1 MKLSEIH
8 YSNKFDDLDSQLKNF
23 INQEK
28 HVIFIDSKLSSIIN
42 LDPKFKIFELEINE
56 STKDLNTIQ
65 KIWKIMF
72 SESLDRSS
80 KIIGI
85 GGGVL
90 SDLVGFA
97 TSTFKRGANLSL
109 VPSTFLGMVDAAH
122 GGKTG
127 FNNEFGKNQIGTFFI
142 PEKIFICTEF
152 LDSLSE
158 IEMNNGIIE
167 SLKAG
172 FLGDKE
178 IIEMI
183 YQDKLNNLEEIIK
196 KSIQVKYNILKNDL
210 RESNERMFLN
220 LGHTIGHL
228 IEKDSNYS
236 ISHGQAVG
244 IGMLKG
250 FEISE
255 SKFNLNS
262 SIRDEFKSF
271 LNKQSMK
278 TEYSF
283 NSSQSELKEIISNDK
298 KVTSDVVKFVLIKNI
313 QEPVLIDF
321 SINDLLE
328 VLTNG

>member
-42 LDPKFKIFELEINE
+42 LDPKFKIFEIEINE
-56 STKDLNTIQ
+56 STKDLDTIQ

-236 ISHGQAVG
+236 ISHGQAVA

-262 SIRDEFKSF
+262 SIKDEFESF

-283 NSSQSELKEIISNDK
+283 NSNQSELKEIITNDK

-328 VLTNG
+328 VLTNA

>member
-1 MKLSEIH
+1 MKLSEIY
-8 YSNKFDDLDSQLKNF
+8 YSNNFDDLDNQLKNF

-42 LDPKFKIFELEINE
+42 LDPKFKIFEIEINE

-65 KIWKIMF
+65 KIWEIMF

-236 ISHGQAVG
+236 ISHGQAVA

-262 SIRDEFKSF
+262 SIKDEFESF

-283 NSSQSELKEIISNDK
+283 NSNQSELKEIISNDK

-328 VLTNG
+328 VLTNA